1 VRTRGEQLLPEGR
14 ALLSPDS
21 LALLAV
27 AVIDFRRGSGS
38 WLSDAGTTTS
48 GTSIP
53 PPRQAPEDPES
64 SRLHG
69 LVDLA
74 KAGDADAFGY
84 LYDHYCPTVYRFVY
98 YRVSGSRTLAEDLT
112 SETFFRALR
121 SLSTY
126 RWQGKDFGAWLI
138 TIARNL
144 VTDHFKSSRT
154 RLEAPSEDLTA
165 HAGVTDGPE
174 DEVISGLTNEVLIK
188 ALGTLAAEQQEC
200 LVLRFLNGYSI
211 AETATAL
218 GRSEGAVKQ
227 LQLRAIRNLSK
238 LLPGGMR

>member
-1 VRTRGEQLLPEGR
+1 VRNWGEQQLAEGR
-14 ALLSPDS
+14 ALLPTDG

-27 AVIDFRRGSGS
+27 AVIDFRRGGGT
-38 WLSDAGTTTS
+38 WLSDPGTATS
-48 GTSIP
+48 GTAIP
-53 PPRQAPEDPES
+53 PPREPPEDPES

-74 KAGDADAFGY
+74 KGGDAEAFGY
-84 LYDHYCPTVYRFVY
+84 LYDHYASTVYRFVY
-98 YRVSGSRTLAEDLT
+98 YRVSGSRPLAEDLT

-154 RLEAPSEDLTA
+154 RLEALSEDLTA
-165 HAGVTDGPE
+165 HAGVTEGPE
-174 DEVISGLTNEVLIK
+174 DEVISGLTNEVLIE

-211 AETATAL
+211 AETAAAL

-238 LLPGGMR
+238 LLPGGLR